1 MCFDSTD
8 SKTSERV
15 EALALFLCKGGRFSG
30 SLPAMDVDGAP
41 SDSAPTAKRGRAHDT
56 PSDLDSALDSLVIK
70 LGATT
75 HDGAPSDSAP
85 TAKRGRAHHTPS
97 DLDSAL
103 DSLVIKLGATTH
115 DDKETLVAVLVD
127 VLHVEPEIATFYL
140 EASNW
145 NPSEAVE
152 LLMQQTAGGEVVQA
166 LADSGVSKRSRPMP
180 VLVNGLPDGWAARV
194 SAAGTIVFEHLATGY
209 EQSTIPPG
217 FQAAASS
224 DERADEPAMA
234 AEAEDETAQELR
246 RHKSATE
253 QAVAQLVCPITRSL
267 PFDPVI
273 AEDGKV
279 YERSAIEEWLKQQ
292 GKSPLTNLP
301 MGTKLLPAMHVKNMI
316 RVMVTSGT
324 LTGDHAEAEDETA
337 QELRRHKSATEQAV
351 AQLVCPITR
360 SLPFDPVIA
369 EDGKVYERSAIEEW
383 LKQQGKSP
391 LTNLPMGTKLLPAMH
406 VKNMIRV
413 MVTSGTLTGDK
424 ADEWE
429 LRRKEEE
436 QALRNAAS
444 RGHDQQLRNLLEAGA
459 AVDAADDESRTALM
473 AAAKNGHERVA
484 LVLLEAKADPNQ
496 ALPNGATALF
506 IAAECG
512 HERCALVLL
521 EAKADPNQA
530 KSDGWTALMWAAQ
543 KGHEQVAL
551 VLLEAKADPN
561 QAKSDGWTAL
571 MKAAGKGHE
580 QVALVLL
587 KAKADP
593 NQAMPDGS
601 TALMIAAQD
610 GHEQVALALL
620 KAGAVVSALNND
632 GWTALILAAQDGHEQ
647 VALVL
652 LEAKADPNQ
661 ANAKGDTALI
671 LAAQDG
677 HEQVALA
684 LLEAKADPNQARPD
698 GWTALILAAEH
709 GHERVALVLL
719 KAKADPNQAMPDGS
733 TALMIAAQDGHEQVA
748 LALLE
753 AKADPNQARP
763 DGSTALMIAAQ
774 DGHEQVALALLEA
787 KADPNQARPDGST
800 ALILAAQDGHEQ
812 VALALLE
819 AKADPNQARSDGST
833 ALILAAQDGHEQVA
847 LALLEAKAD
856 PNQARSDGS
865 TALMFAAQDG
875 HKQVALVL
883 LEAGAS
889 LKVVSIDN
897 FTMLMAASFGGLTTV
912 LERVL
917 PQSDIDAAL
926 VASHATEAGYT
937 ALMYAAKA
945 GQQHCVHM
953 LLSAGARKE
962 VQTATGK
969 TAFSLAHDSGHT
981 AICDLLAQ

>member
-1 MCFDSTD
+1 
-8 SKTSERV
+8 
-15 EALALFLCKGGRFSG
+15 
-30 SLPAMDVDGAP
+30 
-41 SDSAPTAKRGRAHDT
+41 
-56 PSDLDSALDSLVIK
+56 
-70 LGATT
+70 
-75 HDGAPSDSAP
+75 
-85 TAKRGRAHHTPS
+85 
-97 DLDSAL
+97 
-103 DSLVIKLGATTH
+103 
-115 DDKETLVAVLVD
+115 
-127 VLHVEPEIATFYL
+127 
-140 EASNW
+140 
-145 NPSEAVE
+145 
-152 LLMQQTAGGEVVQA
+152 
-166 LADSGVSKRSRPMP
+166 MP
-180 VLVNGLPDGWAARV
+180 VFVDGLPDGWAARV

-351 AQLVCPITR
+351 AELFCPITY
-360 SLPFDPVIA
+360 SLPFDPVIV

-383 LKQQGKSP
+383 LKQKGRSP

-413 MVTSGTLTGDK
+413 MVTSGTLT
-424 ADEWE
+424 
-429 LRRKEEE
+429 
-436 QALRNAAS
+436 
-444 RGHDQQLRNLLEAGA
+444 
-459 AVDAADDESRTALM
+459 
-473 AAAKNGHERVA
+473 
-484 LVLLEAKADPNQ
+484 
-496 ALPNGATALF
+496 
-506 IAAECG
+506 
-512 HERCALVLL
+512 
-521 EAKADPNQA
+521 
-530 KSDGWTALMWAAQ
+530 
-543 KGHEQVAL
+543 
-551 VLLEAKADPN
+551 
-561 QAKSDGWTAL
+561 
-571 MKAAGKGHE
+571 
-580 QVALVLL
+580 
-587 KAKADP
+587 
-593 NQAMPDGS
+593 
-601 TALMIAAQD
+601 
-610 GHEQVALALL
+610 
-620 KAGAVVSALNND
+620 
-632 GWTALILAAQDGHEQ
+632 
-647 VALVL
+647 
-652 LEAKADPNQ
+652 
-661 ANAKGDTALI
+661 
-671 LAAQDG
+671 
-677 HEQVALA
+677 
-684 LLEAKADPNQARPD
+684 
-698 GWTALILAAEH
+698 
-709 GHERVALVLL
+709 
-719 KAKADPNQAMPDGS
+719 
-733 TALMIAAQDGHEQVA
+733 
-748 LALLE
+748 
-753 AKADPNQARP
+753 
-763 DGSTALMIAAQ
+763 
-774 DGHEQVALALLEA
+774 
-787 KADPNQARPDGST
+787 
-800 ALILAAQDGHEQ
+800 
-812 VALALLE
+812 
-819 AKADPNQARSDGST
+819 
-833 ALILAAQDGHEQVA
+833 
-847 LALLEAKAD
+847 
-856 PNQARSDGS
+856 
-865 TALMFAAQDG
+865 DG